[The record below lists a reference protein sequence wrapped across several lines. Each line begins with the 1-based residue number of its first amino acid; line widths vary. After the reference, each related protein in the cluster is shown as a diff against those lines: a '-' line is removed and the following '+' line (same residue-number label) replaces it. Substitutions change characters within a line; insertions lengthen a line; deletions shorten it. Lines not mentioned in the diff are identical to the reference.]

1 MNKLVFSKL
10 EIENFRSIKDK
21 VTLDIKEGL
30 HTIEGVNNDENSNN
44 GAGKSTLVSAFYW
57 ALTGNTITNEVLSDE
72 VINFK
77 TGKNCRVSVYIQ
89 SDSGE
94 IKITRTRKD
103 DELGN
108 NLQLEV
114 DGQNLSCHK
123 ISDTQERIN
132 NIIKLPLDLL
142 KNTLIITSNME
153 SAFSELTPAQ
163 RVQVL
168 ENVRDYTIWNNVR
181 DNANK
186 DIKDYNKLIKELE
199 LDISN
204 LTGSKSSFSKILQ
217 DTEKDKEIYIADY
230 TNKNY
235 PKTILNCEKETDKYN
250 IEIQELLKSKEN
262 LQNQIISSN
271 NQDLLDK
278 LNQIKD
284 EGVELNKQIVT
295 IENDKKH
302 QEQEIVFK
310 KRELNNKLSIIES
323 WFTNDVCPTCK
334 RKLERTGEQI
344 DEKTV
349 EKKTIEMQLN
359 NYDSIL
365 ENVVKK
371 AENDVN
377 EIKKQVEN
385 KRTEYNEL
393 NKIYQA
399 KLVENNVIPNKIRD
413 LDSKIR
419 EITDLAN
426 RVNIV
431 KQEAQAAINLYDARI
446 KTFDENSVK
455 YKNELVDLDSKINQ
469 KQGELKELENK
480 RRISTFFYDLL
491 GPKGELRPY
500 LLKQDVEYLNKFIQ
514 HYINTF
520 FIGTSVNL
528 KLDGNTIKIEI
539 KTNDGIE
546 KSVSSLSG
554 GEKKRLNLSIQLA
567 LYDLMQSVSQTNF
580 NTLWLDEVETQM
592 DPIGCQQLIDIIEEK
607 SNEIETVYWITNND
621 MVKENVTNKIVCEKT
636 AGTTKITII

>member
-57 ALTGNTITNEVLSDE
+57 ALTGNTITNETLSDE

-77 TGKNCRVSVYIQ
+77 AGKNCKVSVYIQ
-89 SDSGE
+89 SDNGE

-163 RVQVL
+163 RVQIL

-199 LDISN
+199 LDLSN
-204 LTGSKSSFSKILQ
+204 LVGSKSSFSKVLQ
-217 DTEKDKEIYIADY
+217 DAEKDKETYVIDY
-230 TNKNY
+230 TDKNY
-235 PKTILNCEKETDKYN
+235 PKIVLDCEKEVDKYDA
-250 IEIQELLKSKEN
+250 EIQQLLKDKEN
-262 LQNQIISSN
+262 LQNKIISSD

-302 QEQEIVFK
+302 HEQEIIFK
-310 KRELNNKLSIIES
+310 KRELNNRLSTICS
-323 WFTNDVCPTCK
+323 WFTDDICPTCK
-334 RKLERTGEQI
+334 RKLERTDEQI
-344 DEKTV
+344 E
-349 EKKTIEMQLN
+349 EKTIEKKSTETELN
-359 NYDSIL
+359 NYDLIL
-365 ENVVKK
+365 NDVIKK
-371 AENDVN
+371 AENDIN

-385 KRTEYNEL
+385 KRVEYNEL

-399 KLVENNVIPNKIRD
+399 KLAENSVIPNKIKD
-413 LDSKIR
+413 LNDKIQ
-419 EITDLAN
+419 EITSVVTRIN
-426 RVNIV
+426 ST
-431 KQEAQAAINLYDARI
+431 KQEAQNAINLYDARI
-446 KTFDENSVK
+446 KSFDESITK
-455 YKNELVDLDSKINQ
+455 YKNELVDLSNKIDQ
-469 KQGELKELENK
+469 KQIELKELENK

-500 LLKQDVEYLNKFIQ
+500 LLKQDVECLNKFIQ

-636 AGTTKITII
+636 TGTTKITII